1 MRVLVDYRSAL
12 RARTG
17 AGMYVHELIRAYTQR
32 HPDEITA
39 FSSSWKD
46 RVAPG
51 TAEALGAQVVD
62 RRVPVGT
69 LNYLWHRHEWP
80 AVETLAADADVVHS
94 GHPLMMPSHRAAQVV
109 TIHDLYFLSNPEQT
123 GGEVRRD
130 YPALVESHARRA
142 DAVITSSRYAKGLV
156 MRAFGLPD
164 EKVHVVRPGPPAWTA
179 AHLNRSGPGAHMLF
193 LGTLDP
199 RKNLDV
205 VLDAYERLADHGR
218 ALPPLVVAGGPGL
231 ASGRWLDRMTRGALR
246 DAVSYRGYVTD
257 DERERLMRTARALLL
272 PSWDEGFGLPALEAM
287 ACGVPVIASNRGALP
302 EVVDAAGII
311 LDATDVEGWTL
322 AIARLADDDDGA
334 VALGAG
340 GRARAQ
346 VFNWDVAADALH
358 TAYLAAVESRRA
370 RR

>member
-1 MRVLVDYRSAL
+1 
-12 RARTG
+12 
-17 AGMYVHELIRAYTQR
+17 MYVHELIRAYTQR
-32 HPDEITA
+32 HRDEVIA

-46 RVAPG
+46 RVAAG
-51 TAEALGAQVVD
+51 TAETLGARVID
-62 RRVPVGT
+62 RRVPVSA

-80 AVETLAADADVVHS
+80 AVERLAAETDVVHS
-94 GHPLMMPSHRAAQVV
+94 GHPLLMPSQHAAQVV

-123 GGEVRRD
+123 HGEVRRD
-130 YPALVESHARRA
+130 YPALVRSHARRA

-156 MRAFGLPD
+156 VGAFDVPE

-179 AHLNRSGPGAHMLF
+179 QHVDRCGPGGHMLF

-205 VLDAYERLADHGR
+205 VLDAYERLAEHGR
-218 ALPPLVVAGGPGL
+218 VLPPLVVAGGPGQ
-231 ASGRWLDRMTRGALR
+231 ASARWLDRMTRGALR
-246 DAVSYRGYVTD
+246 AAVTYRGYVTD
-257 DERERLMRTARALLL
+257 DERARLVRGARALLL

-311 LDATDVEGWTL
+311 LDAADVDGWTL
-322 AIARLADDDDGA
+322 AIARLADDDEGA
-334 VALGAG
+334 TALGAG
-340 GRARAQ
+340 GMARAH
-346 VFNWDVAADALH
+346 VFNWDMAADALRA
-358 TAYLAAVESRRA
+358 AYLAAVETRRA

>member
-1 MRVLVDYRSAL
+1 MRILVDYRSAL

-32 HPDEITA
+32 HHDEVTA

-46 RVAPG
+46 RVAAG
-51 TAEALGAQVVD
+51 TAEALGARVID
-62 RRVPVGT
+62 RRVPVRT
-69 LNYLWHRHEWP
+69 LNYLWHRHGWP
-80 AVETLAADADVVHS
+80 AVETLATEADVVHS
-94 GHPLMMPSHRAAQVV
+94 GHPLLVPSRHAAQVV

-123 GGEVRRD
+123 DREVRRD
-130 YPALVESHARRA
+130 YPRLIESHARRA

-156 MRAFGLPD
+156 MRAFDLPD

-179 AHLNRSGPGAHMLF
+179 RQSARTGPGGHMLF

-205 VLDAYERLADHGR
+205 VLDAYERLAEHGR
-218 ALPPLVVAGGPGL
+218 TLPPLVVAGGPGQSS
-231 ASGRWLDRMTRGALR
+231 ARWLGRMTSSALRGA
-246 DAVSYRGYVTD
+246 VTYRGYVSD
-257 DERERLMRTARALLL
+257 AERETLVRTARALLL

-311 LDATDVEGWTL
+311 LDAGDVEGWTL
-322 AIARLADDDDGA
+322 AIARLADDDEGA
-334 VALGAG
+334 AALGTG
-340 GRARAQ
+340 GVARAH
-346 VFNWDVAADALH
+346 VFNWDTAADALR
-358 TAYLAAVESRRA
+358 TAYLAAVKARRA